1 MDERRRALPFVL
13 AGALAGAAAADV
25 LIGLN
30 PDLLAPL
37 AALRALA
44 VLAALGAAVFSPLAL
59 LRKRPATGAATA
71 LLGLLLALAAALVEV
86 QREATYAFV
95 PSGGRRVLVAATLAL
110 AAGAVILVL
119 TAWRHAPAGPL
130 AVVLVLLLLAPL
142 AGRRAPGRPALASP
156 EPPPRTERRSLLVIG
171 IEGASWDLLTAFAS
185 EGALPT
191 FARLLR
197 EGAAGPL
204 ESLSPYDRAALW
216 TSAATGKRPA
226 KHGVVA
232 TFRRETIS
240 GTFRV
245 LPVVPGLGRLVPPFG
260 TWVREDGARRRSL
273 TFWEILVARG
283 HESAVLNWPCS
294 APARDGLILWATDRF
309 FAGDTSDAA
318 ARPAAAAERARL
330 FRVSPERLDRLLV
343 RALAPEGLPDG
354 PARREPLAAAARD
367 LSVAGASL
375 GALPAGPNN
384 VAVLVLSGLASPARL
399 FGGAGDARYW
409 GLAAPEGAEIR
420 ARALKAY
427 YRFLD
432 DTLADVLEREGR
444 DRTVCLFAPVGWG
457 PPSAAEAAVRF
468 LRGRA
473 PEAGP
478 GASRDGFVLL
488 AGAGVRPGVRLTSA
502 GVLDLAPTL
511 LVLAGEP
518 LARDMDGRVLAEAF
532 DERFAES
539 ASVPVVPTFE
549 PGGPQ

>member
-13 AGALAGAAAADV
+13 AGALAGVSAADV

-37 AALRALA
+37 PALRALA
-44 VLAALGAAVFSPLAL
+44 VLGTLGAALGAPLAA
-59 LRKRPATGAATA
+59 LRRRPATRTSTV
-71 LLGLLLALAAALVEV
+71 LLALLLALAAAFVEI
-86 QREATYAFV
+86 QRRTTLDFV
-95 PSGGRRVLVAATLAL
+95 PAGGRRVLVAAALAL
-110 AAGAVILVL
+110 AGGAFLLFL
-119 TAWRHAPAGPL
+119 TAGRGSPSGPV
-130 AVVLVLLLLAPL
+130 AAVLVFLLLAPL
-142 AGRRAPGRPALASP
+142 AGRRTGERAVLSSP
-156 EPPPRTERRSLLVIG
+156 QPLPRAARRSLLVIG
-171 IEGASWDLLTAFAS
+171 IEGASWDLLTTFAS
-185 EGALPT
+185 EGSLPT
-191 FARLLR
+191 FARLLS

-204 ESLSPYDRAALW
+204 ASLAPYDRAALW
-216 TSAATGKRPA
+216 TSVATGKKPA

-232 TFRRETIS
+232 AFRREALA

-260 TWVREDGARRRSL
+260 RWVREDGVRRRSL

-283 HESAVLNWPCS
+283 HETAVLNWPCS
-294 APARDGLILWATDRF
+294 SPARDGPVLWATDRF
-309 FAGDTSDAA
+309 FAGDTGADA
-318 ARPAAAAERARL
+318 ARPPEAARRARL
-330 FRVSPERLDRLLV
+330 FRVSPEGLDRPLA
-343 RALAPEGLPDG
+343 RALAPDGLPEG

-367 LSVAGASL
+367 LSVVGASL
-375 GALPAGPNN
+375 GALPAGPDN
-384 VAVLVLSGLASPARL
+384 VAALVLSGLATPARL

-409 GLAAPEGAEIR
+409 GLASPEGAE
-420 ARALKAY
+420 ARESALKAY

-432 DTLADVLEREGR
+432 DTLADVLGREGR

-457 PPSAAEAAVRF
+457 PPTSAEAVVRF

-473 PEAGP
+473 PESGP
-478 GASRDGFVLL
+478 DASRDGFVIL
-488 AGAGVRPGVRLTSA
+488 AGAGVRSGVRLTSA

-518 LARDMDGRVLAEAF
+518 LARDMDGRLLAEAF

-539 ASVPVVPTFE
+539 SSVPVVTTFE

>member
-13 AGALAGAAAADV
+13 AGALAGVAAADV
-25 LIGLN
+25 LIGMN

-37 AALRALA
+37 PALRALG
-44 VLAALGAAVFSPLAL
+44 VLGTLGAAVLSPLAW

-71 LLGLLLALAAALVEV
+71 LLGLFLGLAAAGVES

-95 PSGGRRVLVAATLAL
+95 PAGGRRVLVAVTLAL
-110 AAGAVILVL
+110 ASGAILLVL
-119 TAWRHAPAGPL
+119 AAWRRAPAAPV
-130 AVVLVLLLLAPL
+130 AAVLVLLLLAPL

-156 EPPPRTERRSLLVIG
+156 EPLPRTARRSLLVIG

-216 TSAATGKRPA
+216 TSAATGKKPA

-232 TFRRETIS
+232 TFRREAVS

-245 LPVVPGLGRLVPPFG
+245 LPVVPGLGRLVPPLG
-260 TWVREDGARRRSL
+260 RWVREDGARRRSL

-294 APARDGLILWATDRF
+294 SPARGGQILWATDRF
-309 FAGDTSDAA
+309 FEGDTTEAA

-330 FRVSPERLDRLLV
+330 FSVSPAGLDRLLA
-343 RALAPEGLPDG
+343 RALAPDGLPDG
-354 PARREPLAAAARD
+354 SARTEPLAAAARD
-367 LSVAGASL
+367 LSVVGASL

-384 VAVLVLSGLASPARL
+384 VAALVLSGLAAPARL
-399 FGGAGDARYW
+399 FGSAGDARYW
-409 GLAAPEGAEIR
+409 GLAVPEGAEVR
-420 ARALKAY
+420 ARALRAY

-432 DTLADVLEREGR
+432 DTLADVLEREGG

-457 PPSAAEAAVRF
+457 PPSAAESAVRF
-468 LRGRA
+468 LGGRA
-473 PEAGP
+473 PQAGP
-478 GASRDGFVLL
+478 DASRDGFVLL

>member
-37 AALRALA
+37 AVLRALA
-44 VLAALGAAVFSPLAL
+44 VLVALGAAVFSPLAL
-59 LRKRPATGAATA
+59 LRKRPATGAATS
-71 LLGLLLALAAALVEV
+71 LLGLFLALAAALVEV

-110 AAGAVILVL
+110 AAGALILVL
-119 TAWRHAPAGPL
+119 TAWRRAPAGPL
-130 AVVLVLLLLAPL
+130 AVVLALLLLAPL

-156 EPPPRTERRSLLVIG
+156 EPLPRTARRSLLVIG

-204 ESLSPYDRAALW
+204 ASLTPYDRAALW

-232 TFRRETIS
+232 AFRREAIS

-309 FAGDTSDAA
+309 FAGDTSADA

-330 FRVSPERLDRLLV
+330 FSVSPERLDRLLV
-343 RALAPEGLPDG
+343 RALTPEGLPDG

-384 VAVLVLSGLASPARL
+384 VAVLVLSGLAAPARL

-457 PPSAAEAAVRF
+457 PPSGAEAVVRF

-478 GASRDGFVLL
+478 DASRDGFVLL

>member
-1 MDERRRALPFVL
+1 M
-13 AGALAGAAAADV
+13 
-25 LIGLN
+25 
-30 PDLLAPL
+30 
-37 AALRALA
+37 
-44 VLAALGAAVFSPLAL
+44 
-59 LRKRPATGAATA
+59 
-71 LLGLLLALAAALVEV
+71 
-86 QREATYAFV
+86 
-95 PSGGRRVLVAATLAL
+95 
-110 AAGAVILVL
+110 
-119 TAWRHAPAGPL
+119 
-130 AVVLVLLLLAPL
+130 
-142 AGRRAPGRPALASP
+142 
-156 EPPPRTERRSLLVIG
+156 PRTARRSLLVIG

-216 TSAATGKRPA
+216 TSAATGKKPSR
-226 KHGVVA
+226 HGVVA
-232 TFRRETIS
+232 TFRREAVS

-294 APARDGLILWATDRF
+294 APARDGPILWATDRF
-309 FAGDTSDAA
+309 FEGDASDDA
-318 ARPAAAAERARL
+318 ARPPAAAERARL
-330 FRVSPERLDRLLV
+330 FSVPREGLDRPLV
-343 RALAPEGLPDG
+343 RALAPDGLPD
-354 PARREPLAAAARD
+354 PARKEPLAAAARD
-367 LSVAGASL
+367 LSVVGASL

-384 VAVLVLSGLASPARL
+384 VAVLVLSGLAAPARL
-399 FGGAGDARYW
+399 FGSAGDARYW
-409 GLAAPEGAEIR
+409 GLAAPEGAEVR

-457 PPSAAEAAVRF
+457 PPSSAEAVVRF
-468 LRGRA
+468 LGGRA
-473 PEAGP
+473 PQAGP
-478 GASRDGFVLL
+478 DASRDGFVLL

-502 GVLDLAPTL
+502 GVLDLTPTL